1 MTTMITQRPRR
12 PKAGGVDLER
22 QLTAVLEISH
32 VLNLSLGMHDMFQ
45 LLAQK
50 VHHLMGY
57 DCAVILLDPDS
68 LLLTWVGYYGIS
80 DEYVDA
86 MNEQH
91 NNLKTPEMS
100 RGATGRAFRT
110 HRPAQITNIR
120 HSSVRLWSERA
131 VREGIETFIATP
143 MILRNQVLGF
153 INCYTRHPHRYS
165 PQETELLTIIAN
177 QAAVAVDAA
186 KLHHDERRRTEELAD
201 LNRLLE
207 SQNAQLLKAERIH
220 EQLTAI
226 SLSDGGLDEIVQ
238 RVANLVRRPV
248 VLYDAGFRQLAAADR
263 REHGDALHRACLAAR
278 ALSPDL
284 LDAPEV
290 HQSLTQLKTRW
301 RPTRVVWDAARGA
314 EVPRYVVPIRSGRSI
329 LAYLLVLEVHGQIGE
344 LDRRAVEHGATVVA
358 LELVKQRAVLQLE
371 HQLRGGFLDDLLAG
385 TYQDEEVIRRRAA
398 YLGFDLASEYRV
410 FAVGIDPD
418 ETARRGAAA
427 TGPGEEL
434 GRRVASLAEASWIV
448 RGSKGTVAQRGDSV
462 IVVWRESP
470 NDKLGPDEAARI
482 LKEEIARSLGGP
494 TVSVGVGSVC
504 RAPADFARSY
514 AEARHCLELLQ
525 QFRSADRI
533 LSIESLGLQRFLLS
547 AKDHRELVELAHLRL
562 DRLIEHDQKY
572 GVQLLTTLA
581 AFLHAECG
589 LTRTAKRLSLHVN
602 TIQARLQRIQE
613 LSSVSLRSPSGLSE
627 VNLALLVASLCT
639 QEFPDLPV
647 AVRAVALGT

>member
-1 MTTMITQRPRR
+1 MISQRQNRR
-12 PKAGGVDLER
+12 ESGGVDLER

-32 VLNLSLGMHDMFQ
+32 VLNLSLGMHDMLQ

-50 VHHLMGY
+50 VHQLMGY

-80 DEYVDA
+80 DEYVRA

-131 VREGIETFIATP
+131 VKEGIETFIATP

-165 PQETELLTIIAN
+165 PQETELLSIIAN
-177 QAAVAVDAA
+177 QAAIAVDAA
-186 KLHHDERRRTEELAD
+186 KLHHEERRRTEELAS

-238 RVANLVRRPV
+238 RVADLVRRPV
-248 VLYDAGFRQLAAADR
+248 VLYDAGFRQLAAAHR
-263 REHGDALHRACLAAR
+263 RESGDALHRACLAAG
-278 ALSPDL
+278 ALGREL

-290 HQSLTQLKTRW
+290 QQSLTQLKTRW
-301 RPTRVVWDAARGA
+301 RPTRIVWGPARGA

-329 LAYLLVLEVHGQIGE
+329 LAYLLVLEVHGPIGE
-344 LDRRAVEHGATVVA
+344 LDRRAVEYGATVVA
-358 LELVKQRAVLQLE
+358 LELVKQRTVLQLE

-385 TYQDEEVIRRRAA
+385 TYQDEEVIRRRAT
-398 YLGFDLASEYRV
+398 YLGFDLAAEYRV
-410 FAVGIDPD
+410 FAVGIDPE
-418 ETARRGAAA
+418 ETARRVGVA

-434 GRRVASLAEASWIV
+434 ARRVVSLAEASWIV
-448 RGSKGTVAQRGDSV
+448 RGSKGTVTQRGDSV
-462 IVVWRESP
+462 IVVWRAEP
-470 NDKLGPDEAARI
+470 NEKLGPDDAARI

-494 TVSVGVGSVC
+494 TVSVGVGSIC
-504 RAPADFARSY
+504 RAPSDFARSY

-525 QFRSADRI
+525 QFRSTDRI
-533 LSIESLGLQRFLLS
+533 LSIDALGLQRFLLS
-547 AKDHRELVELAHLRL
+547 AKDRHQLLELAHLRL

-572 GVQLLTTLA
+572 GVQLLSTLA
-581 AFLHAECG
+581 AFLQAECG
-589 LTRTAKRLSLHVN
+589 LTRTAKQLSLHVN

-613 LSSVSLRSPSGLSE
+613 LSGVSLRSPSGLSE
-627 VNLALLVASLCT
+627 LNLAILVGSLCT
-639 QEFPDLPV
+639 QEFPDLPS
-647 AVRAVALGT
+647 AVRAVALAT